1 MDSLVPNEHKI
12 VNNKETMIIKI
23 GLNEKNIMSISG
35 YRYDNYG
42 CCSLDNYE
50 NIS

>member
-1 MDSLVPNEHKI
+1 MSMLYNKI
-12 VNNKETMIIKI
+12 LLTMIIKT
-23 GLNEKNIMSISG
+23 GLNEKGIMSISG
-35 YRYDNYG
+35 YHNDNYG